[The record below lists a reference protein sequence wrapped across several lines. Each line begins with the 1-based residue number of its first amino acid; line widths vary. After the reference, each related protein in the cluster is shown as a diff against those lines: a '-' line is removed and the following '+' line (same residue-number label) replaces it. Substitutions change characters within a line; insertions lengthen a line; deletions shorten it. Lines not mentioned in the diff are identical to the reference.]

1 MGLDISV
8 YQKVN
13 FVTSK
18 DELLLLEAG
27 VTETEIDSYYDRYVW
42 IYVNPSFAKQ
52 ADGLKTGFYTGNYVN
67 GFRAGS
73 YSGYGYFREKL
84 SRLALDVEPAQ
95 VWNNP
100 DNFVDKPFVDLI
112 NFSDCEGVIGPETS
126 ARLFRD
132 FERHLERAKTFPK
145 ENEYDF
151 FLNTYLSFMNAFE
164 LASKD
169 NGVVRFH

>member
-52 ADGLKTGFYTGNYVN
+52 ADG
-67 GFRAGS
+67 
-73 YSGYGYFREKL
+73 
-84 SRLALDVEPAQ
+84 
-95 VWNNP
+95 
-100 DNFVDKPFVDLI
+100 I
-112 NFSDCEGVIGPETS
+112 
-126 ARLFRD
+126 
-132 FERHLERAKTFPK
+132 
-145 ENEYDF
+145 ENW
-151 FLNTYLSFMNAFE
+151 FLYRQLC
-164 LASKD
+164 
-169 NGVVRFH
+169 